1 MAALAI
7 RDLPDGRRVVALDGR
22 LDAGT
27 VRSLWGEAHRAL
39 ADAAGKPVT
48 VDASAVEYCDNAG
61 VALLVAR
68 LAAGWWR
75 VSLPKGAPWRS
86 RPRGSPFR

>member
-22 LDAGT
+22 LEAET

-39 ADAAGKPVT
+39 RRRPG
-48 VDASAVEYCDNAG
+48 
-61 VALLVAR
+61 AR
-68 LAAGWWR
+68 
-75 VSLPKGAPWRS
+75 
-86 RPRGSPFR
+86 